1 MVKVTNLTKYY
12 KKTKAVDNL
21 SIIFDSGKVS
31 VLAGQ
36 NGAGKTTTINC
47 IANIIRYNGEISIC
61 GESNKK
67 ISAIGKL
74 GIIPETANPYD
85 YLTVWEHMEFVAKA
99 YKISNWID
107 KSNELL
113 EQFDMNDN
121 VNKLGKELSKG
132 MKQKLSVCT
141 TLLHNPEVLILDE
154 PFNGL
159 DPLAIRRLKDIIVE
173 KARNGSTVIVSTH
186 IFDVVES
193 VWDKAYIIKKGKLC
207 VEETKEMTNKTLEEL
222 YFNANGCDYI
232 FDKEAN

>member
-173 KARNGSTVIVSTH
+173 KARNGSTVIV
-186 IFDVVES
+186 
-193 VWDKAYIIKKGKLC
+193 
-207 VEETKEMTNKTLEEL
+207 
-222 YFNANGCDYI
+222 
-232 FDKEAN
+232 